1 MRVEELNLKQKL
13 FITHTYIYYEL
24 DDNII
29 SDYEYDRQA
38 LELEEAKAS
47 SLEWK
52 HTTYYELFKGWTS
65 ATGISLINKNDK
77 GNYEFF
83 MRQARNALEAHQ
95 DYLNMKLD

>member
-1 MRVEELNLKQKL
+1 MTIDQLDLKQKL

-29 SDYEYDRQA
+29 SDYEYDRMA

-47 SLEWK
+47 LKEWR
-52 HTTYYELFKGWTS
+52 HTKYKDTFKGWTS
-65 ATGISLINKNDK
+65 ATGISIINPKDK

-95 DYLNMKLD
+95 DYLDMLGE